1 MNTLL
6 SNGIIHLNIIAVHL
20 KIGMHFV
27 SFGRR
32 KTADTN
38 NILLILIVQNADLI
52 VCSEKVCDN

>member
-1 MNTLL
+1 MTNR
-6 SNGIIHLNIIAVHL
+6 IYIVAVHL